1 MFRSGTFFSRS
12 SSQLE
17 SRWTCTNLSLLLVSG
32 KPSQHGC
39 EGISTKDHQ
48 SAHKNPQPGSGGPNH
63 RRCLS
68 ELDRRGA
75 EDPLVDRLPNETGEF
90 WVWTDKQHRRRPGPG
105 RDPEGYVTRTSVL
118 CFLASCNGNR
128 AKKKKKSRNRFVKTT
143 RSELWTRGCAW
154 HLFTWHTPFT
164 GGLGCLKSMIC
175 CSNSTK
181 PETIKKTKRPFV
193 SHLCC
198 YFIE

>member
-48 SAHKNPQPGSGGPNH
+48 SAHKNPKPGSGGPNH

-128 AKKKKKSRNRFVKTT
+128 AKKKKKKAETGLLKRQDQSCERGAVPDICLRDTHRLPAGSGVWSRWSVVRTL
-143 RSELWTRGCAW
+143 RSRK
-154 HLFTWHTPFT
+154 P
-164 GGLGCLKSMIC
+164 LKRQ
-175 CSNSTK
+175 N
-181 PETIKKTKRPFV
+181 V
-193 SHLCC
+193 LL
-198 YFIE
+198 